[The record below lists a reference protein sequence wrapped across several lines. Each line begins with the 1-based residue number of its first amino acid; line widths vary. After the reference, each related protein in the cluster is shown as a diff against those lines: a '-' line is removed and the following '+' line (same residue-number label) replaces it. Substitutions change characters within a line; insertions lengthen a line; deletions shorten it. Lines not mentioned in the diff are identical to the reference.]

1 MLPAVATS
9 PASEL
14 VGVLTTIA
22 TGRHSGTGTL
32 SAIVGAYASNIAVAA
47 ASSMCSPERQ
57 PWALCSGSL
66 QHVHHPRNRPAWKRH
81 GSSSLW

>member
-1 MLPAVATS
+1 MLSAVATS

-47 ASSMCSPERQ
+47 ASSMCRPERQ
-57 PWALCSGSL
+57 P
-66 QHVHHPRNRPAWKRH
+66 
-81 GSSSLW
+81 